1 MRGWGALRGGGWG
14 GSGSRKTQHFQVW
27 NGRKL
32 ANTVLTSMFFEL
44 QNTRHASLAMFLELL
59 NTRNASLAMFLE
71 LLNTRHTSVACR
83 GAWQEEGDE
92 FGVLAVPNP
101 KPVKTT
107 ALSIKS
113 TCVI

>member
-14 GSGSRKTQHFQVW
+14 GSGSRQTQHFQVW

-44 QNTRHASLAMFLELL
+44 Q

-83 GAWQEEGDE
+83 GAWQEEGNE